1 MARNRK
7 RKKNTR
13 GLGPKA
19 AVKKLSEDGKLGK
32 RDLNFLAKTYPDL
45 KASTIRNITKKND
58 TKTSGNIKNQ
68 LRTARGQTTGGGNN
82 TGNNGGRGNNGGGNN
97 GGRGNNGGGGNN
109 VGGNNG
115 GGGNLTADEIAS
127 AVANALGR
135 KDESDNTATMGE
147 YQNIDD
153 GQTLGL
159 KPGEQIK
166 NVLSGLTID
175 KNIYKKAF
183 YKKKGELGPLTKKL
197 NQYKDFYDKNSKNTI
212 KVDGKKKN
220 YLQLLKDKATQR
232 MKIDPSKYGRRD
244 KAEYESIKDKLDKG
258 KGMQMFN
265 DLSLAEKYDVSKKTL
280 FKQLQKPLNKVIT
293 EKLDDRL
300 SNFKIGKKGE
310 VKGIK
315 FNQQKFDE
323 YSKAGPGISDRVVDA
338 AKALG
343 VRDIAGVSGSSGR
356 MKRIKNISDRV
367 KSKAQTKR
375 STSSDY
381 KKQFGQ
387 ELQYQPLEYI

>member
-1 MARNRK
+1 MAANLNKKFSELKPGKKKKLKEKYGSIKAARAAHSKK
-7 RKKNTR
+7 REAAGLKKSDPVRTQSLQINPDTEPVKLSNFVGPLQTGDDGNKILPPGVIDDLGITR
-13 GLGPKA
+13 GNDGGPGGDLDLG
-19 AVKKLSEDGKLGK
+19 GK
-32 RDLNFLAKTYPDL
+32 FP
-45 KASTIRNITKKND
+45 
-58 TKTSGNIKNQ
+58 
-68 LRTARGQTTGGGNN
+68 
-82 TGNNGGRGNNGGGNN
+82 
-97 GGRGNNGGGGNN
+97 
-109 VGGNNG
+109 
-115 GGGNLTADEIAS
+115 TADELAAAIAK
-127 AVANALGR
+127 ALAR
-135 KDESDNTATMGE
+135 KDEPDDTATMGE